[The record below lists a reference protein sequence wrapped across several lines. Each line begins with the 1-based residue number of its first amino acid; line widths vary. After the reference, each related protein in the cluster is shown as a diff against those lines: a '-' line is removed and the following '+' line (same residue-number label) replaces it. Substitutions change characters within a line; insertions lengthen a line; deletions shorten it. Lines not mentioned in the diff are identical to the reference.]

1 MATQHPD
8 LLIRFGGHAMAAGLS
23 LREADLTAFEQAFDV
38 EVRQRAG
45 EARFEQV
52 VVTDGELGEAITLA
66 LARTIETAAPWGQG
80 FPEPEFDDEFEV
92 LEQRIVGGRHLKLLL
107 QPRLGEAVEAISF
120 NQGGLLENRRVR
132 CAYRIEVNR
141 YRGWE
146 KPQLVVSLIL

>member
-1 MATQHPD
+1 MGRDWFYDPLVDVRRELVIAASPD
-8 LLIRFGGHAMAAGLS
+8 EVWSVVAAPE
-23 LREADLTAFEQAFDV
+23 RQAEWFPGMVSSVV
-38 EVRQRAG
+38 EETG
-45 EARFEQV
+45 EGTF
-52 VVTDGELGEAITLA
+52 
-66 LARTIETAAPWGQG
+66 RTIETAAPWGQG